1 MSNQNEVLI
10 VGAGPVGLSAAL
22 ALTKAK
28 VPIRIIDRLAEPT
41 NQPRAAIL
49 HVRTLEHFERLGI
62 IDDFL
67 AAGVKIHGACI
78 YAPGNVLLVRPSF
91 DHLPTPYPF
100 MLGLEQFKTEALLA
114 QPLKGAGVEV
124 ERGVELL
131 NFNDARDRV
140 SVRLRPPSPFRA
152 LAERLEVTSAAS
164 ARPAR

>member
-22 ALTKAK
+22 ALAKAK
-28 VPIRIIDRLAEPT
+28 IPIRIIDR
-41 NQPRAAIL
+41 
-49 HVRTLEHFERLGI
+49 
-62 IDDFL
+62 FL

-100 MLGLEQFKTEALLA
+100 MLGLEQFKTEALLT
-114 QPLKGAGVEV
+114 QPLKAAGVEV

-140 SVRLRPPSPFRA
+140 SVRLKHHDGNETVEEFNYLLGSDGAHSTVRA
-152 LAERLEVTSAAS
+152 GLGLTL
-164 ARPAR
+164 